1 MQERL
6 HVADWIIYCT
16 DGFLGNCYIDKYIS
30 LVRFSKPP
38 FLTIISRY
46 KWESHAMLPKA
57 HIACYTIPTCEYNN
71 ISTNIFIPPFYII
84 VWVCYV
90 VPAAI
95 LVKHHTAYNYNW
107 GYYVCLAYD
116 IIRGMR
122 PESITCWIGGFFFYD
137 NNLRIPIRP

>member
-30 LVRFSKPP
+30 LVRFAKPP

-95 LVKHHTAYNYNW
+95 LVKHHTAYNYN
-107 GYYVCLAYD
+107 
-116 IIRGMR
+116 
-122 PESITCWIGGFFFYD
+122 
-137 NNLRIPIRP
+137 